1 MILTPKQLAE
11 RSRIYVGSCHD
22 AIERM
27 APSSVSLVVTSPP
40 YDGRRKYKGKWSI
53 DLVRLGQQ
61 LYRVV
66 TEGGVAA
73 VVIQDSR
80 FGGGMR
86 TGTSIRMAC
95 AWMDH
100 GWRLFD
106 QLVYR
111 RHGIPGRFETCFRG
125 DHEHI
130 FVFCK
135 GDRVK
140 TIDKSSLAVPSKSSG
155 EVCRAGS
162 LGPDGFN
169 PIVKKIRRMGETK
182 CRGTVWDY
190 RNSVVEANATKFKHP
205 ATFPDRLAEDLVR
218 CFSAPGDLVLDPFLG
233 SGTTAVVAAKLGR
246 RFVGCEIAPEYVEIA
261 KSRLHAESPIDP
273 KVLPIEKV

>member
-1 MILTPKQLAE
+1 MTNLTPRELTD

-22 AIERM
+22 SLEKL

-40 YDGRRKYKGKWSI
+40 YDGLRKYKGKWSI
-53 DLVRLGQQ
+53 DLDLLGRQ
-61 LYRVV
+61 LLRVV
-66 TEGGVAA
+66 TVGGVAA

-80 FGGGMR
+80 MGGGMR
-86 TGTSIRMAC
+86 SGTSIRMAC
-95 AWMDH
+95 SWMND

-111 RHGIPGRFETCFRG
+111 RDGIPGRFETCFRG

-135 GDRVK
+135 GDRLK
-140 TIDKSSLAVPSKSSG
+140 HFDKSHLSVPTRNFGARCGGSS
-155 EVCRAGS
+155 RS
-162 LGPDGFN
+162 SDGVLK
-169 PIVKKIRRMGETK
+169 PMGHRQVLESK

-190 RNSVVEANATKFKHP
+190 RSTVLESNPKKFEHP

-218 CFSAPGDLVLDPFLG
+218 CFSASGDLVLDPFLG

-246 RFVGCEIAPEYVEIA
+246 RFAGCEIAPEYVEIA
-261 KSRLHAESPIDP
+261 KARLYAESPIDVSRL
-273 KVLPIEKV
+273 KVE

>member
-1 MILTPKQLAE
+1 MTTLTPRELTD
-11 RSRIYVGSCHD
+11 RSRIYLGSCHD
-22 AIERM
+22 SLEKL

-40 YDGRRKYKGKWSI
+40 YDGRRKYKGNWSI
-53 DLVRLGQQ
+53 DLARLGEQ
-61 LYRVV
+61 LYRAV
-66 TEGGVAA
+66 TTGGVAA

-80 FGGGMR
+80 IGGGMR

-111 RHGIPGRFETCFRG
+111 RDGIPGRFETCFRG

-140 TIDKSSLAVPSKSSG
+140 TIDKSSLAIPSKSAG
-155 EVCRAGS
+155 VVCRAGS
-162 LGPDGFN
+162 LGIDGFN

-190 RNSVVEANATKFKHP
+190 RGTVTEGNATKFKHP

-218 CFSAPGDLVLDPFLG
+218 CFSAPGDLVLDPFFG
-233 SGTTAVVAAKLGR
+233 SGTTGVVAAKLGR
-246 RFVGCEIAPEYVEIA
+246 RFAGCEVSHEYVEIA
-261 KSRLHAESPIDP
+261 KARLYAESPVDVSRL
-273 KVLPIEKV
+273 KVE

>member
-1 MILTPKQLAE
+1 MTTLTPRELTD
-11 RSRIYVGSCHD
+11 RSRIYLGSCHD
-22 AIERM
+22 SLEKL

-40 YDGRRKYKGKWSI
+40 YDGQRKYKGNWSI
-53 DLVRLGQQ
+53 NLARLGEQ

-66 TEGGVAA
+66 TTGGVAA

-80 FGGGMR
+80 TGGMR

-111 RHGIPGRFETCFRG
+111 RDGIPGRFETCFRG

-140 TIDKSSLAVPSKSSG
+140 TIDKSSLGVPVRVPGQRCGGSARGADGVLKSI
-155 EVCRAGS
+155 
-162 LGPDGFN
+162 PDSA
-169 PIVKKIRRMGETK
+169 RSGETK

-190 RNSVVEANATKFKHP
+190 RASVHEKNQTKFKHP

-261 KSRLHAESPIDP
+261 KARLYAESPVD
-273 KVLPIEKV
+273 VSRLRVE

>member
-1 MILTPKQLAE
+1 MIYL
-11 RSRIYVGSCHD
+11 GSCHD
-22 AIERM
+22 AIEKI

-40 YDGRRKYKGKWSI
+40 YDGLRKYRGEWSV
-53 DLVRLGQQ
+53 DLDLLGRQ
-61 LYRVV
+61 LLRVV
-66 TEGGVAA
+66 TVGGVAA

-80 FGGGMR
+80 MGGGMR

-95 AWMDH
+95 SWMND

-111 RHGIPGRFETCFRG
+111 REGIPGRFGTCFRG

-135 GDRVK
+135 GDRLK
-140 TIDKSSLAVPSKSSG
+140 HFDKSSLAVPTKNPG
-155 EVCRAGS
+155 AGS
-162 LGPDGFN
+162 GARGPRSG
-169 PIVKKIRRMGETK
+169 PTEAVKTSRTKRQINGESK

-190 RNSVVEANATKFKHP
+190 RSTAIESNPKKFEHP

-218 CFSAPGDLVLDPFLG
+218 CFSAPGDLVLEPFLG
-233 SGTTAVVAAKLGR
+233 SGTTAVVSAKLGR
-246 RFVGCEIAPEYVEIA
+246 RFIGCEISPEYVEIA
-261 KSRLHAESPIDP
+261 KSRLYAESPIDP
-273 KVLPIEKV
+273 GKLRVEDVRRTP